1 MATFDVEYKTE
12 ATGDAV
18 QSKLF
23 ESNAGTIEEV
33 AEEFQKAH
41 PEATDVIQVIECDE
55 SEGDDDEGD
64 ETDIDNCPE
73 CGEPF
78 EDCTCGDE
86 EEGEDLDDDLD
97 EDEFEDL
104 DSDEDD

>member
-41 PEATDVIQVIECDE
+41 PEATDVTHVVECEEAPEPEDDTLDE
-55 SEGDDDEGD
+55 DDNTDVDE
-64 ETDIDNCPE
+64 CPE
-73 CGEPF
+73 CGELF
-78 EDCTCGDE
+78 EDCICGDDE
-86 EEGEDLDDDLD
+86 E
-97 EDEFEDL
+97 EFEDL